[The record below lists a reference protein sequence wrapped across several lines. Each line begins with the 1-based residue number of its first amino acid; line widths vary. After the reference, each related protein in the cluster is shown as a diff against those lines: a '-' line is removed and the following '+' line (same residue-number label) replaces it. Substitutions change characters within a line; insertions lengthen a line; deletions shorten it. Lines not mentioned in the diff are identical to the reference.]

1 VMFLKAFLNVTTMQ
15 KGKAFLLL
23 TRERYCRITV
33 DVTSQT
39 NEVWLVRGGEQ
50 LDLTVLSDLSKAIH

>member
-1 VMFLKAFLNVTTMQ
+1 M
-15 KGKAFLLL
+15 
-23 TRERYCRITV
+23 